1 MCRFIQYIVL
11 YASFCAPY
19 MFTLPD
25 KLPHDDQLPALEY
38 VFHLATLIEPFEDF
52 YGSPLLERY
61 ISRYN
66 TSATKS
72 GLKKLDKLKARLNEF
87 LSREE
92 FGETLT
98 FFELDIEKFWHLLL
112 FVYDFS
118 YNQCT
123 DGIKHISSLTTLQ
136 TIIDKITENTEL
148 HPLQSPT
155 FKEETKITFC
165 IGKKKYT
172 IEDCPTILRICSRL
186 KEDVDTSD
194 DWNWQNI
201 KSYMKSETS
210 ESTSVLA
217 YAFYLHFI
225 TFFNSYQSIIS
236 KRKIKD
242 SPSKREKQL
251 IGDLIFFTGIIQ
263 NESISTD
270 PDYLKTL
277 IKRYKD
283 YQLPNGTFT
292 Y

>member
-1 MCRFIQYIVL
+1 
-11 YASFCAPY
+11 

-98 FFELDIEKFWHLLL
+98 FFEMDIEKFWHLLL

-123 DGIKHISSLTTLQ
+123 DGIKHISSLTALQ

-186 KEDVDTSD
+186 KEDIDTSD
-194 DWNWQNI
+194 DWNWQSI

-283 YQLPNGTFT
+283 YQLPNGAFT

>member
-1 MCRFIQYIVL
+1 
-11 YASFCAPY
+11 

-25 KLPHDDQLPALEY
+25 KLPHDDQLPALGY

-98 FFELDIEKFWHLLL
+98 FFEMDIEKFWHLLL

-123 DGIKHISSLTTLQ
+123 DGIKHISSLTALQ

-186 KEDVDTSD
+186 KEDIDTSD

-217 YAFYLHFI
+217 YAFYFHFI

>member
-1 MCRFIQYIVL
+1 
-11 YASFCAPY
+11 

-98 FFELDIEKFWHLLL
+98 FFEMDIEKFWHLLL

-186 KEDVDTSD
+186 KEDIDTSD

-263 NESISTD
+263 NESISID

-283 YQLPNGTFT
+283 YRLPNGTFT

>member
-1 MCRFIQYIVL
+1 
-11 YASFCAPY
+11 

-98 FFELDIEKFWHLLL
+98 FFEMDIEKFWHLLL

-172 IEDCPTILRICSRL
+172 IEDYPTILRICSRL
-186 KEDVDTSD
+186 KEDIDTSD

-236 KRKIKD
+236 KRKLKD

>member
-1 MCRFIQYIVL
+1 
-11 YASFCAPY
+11 

-155 FKEETKITFC
+155 FKEETKIALERRN
-165 IGKKKYT
+165 I
-172 IEDCPTILRICSRL
+172 PLRIVLPYFVYVQGL
-186 KEDVDTSD
+186 KKMLTPL
-194 DWNWQNI
+194 
-201 KSYMKSETS
+201 T
-210 ESTSVLA
+210 
-217 YAFYLHFI
+217 
-225 TFFNSYQSIIS
+225 
-236 KRKIKD
+236 
-242 SPSKREKQL
+242 
-251 IGDLIFFTGIIQ
+251 IGTG
-263 NESISTD
+263 
-270 PDYLKTL
+270 KT
-277 IKRYKD
+277 
-283 YQLPNGTFT
+283 
-292 Y
+292 

>member
-1 MCRFIQYIVL
+1 
-11 YASFCAPY
+11 

-98 FFELDIEKFWHLLL
+98 FFEMDIEKFWHLLL

-148 HPLQSPT
+148 HPLQSPI

-210 ESTSVLA
+210 ESTSILA

>member
-1 MCRFIQYIVL
+1 
-11 YASFCAPY
+11 

-98 FFELDIEKFWHLLL
+98 FFEMDIEKFWHLLL

-194 DWNWQNI
+194 NWNWQNI

-283 YQLPNGTFT
+283 YRLPNGTFT

>member
-1 MCRFIQYIVL
+1 
-11 YASFCAPY
+11 

-165 IGKKKYT
+165 VGKKKYT

>member
-1 MCRFIQYIVL
+1 
-11 YASFCAPY
+11 

-25 KLPHDDQLPALEY
+25 KLPHDDQLPTLEY

-98 FFELDIEKFWHLLL
+98 FFEMDIEKFWHLLL

-123 DGIKHISSLTTLQ
+123 DGIKHISSLTALQ

-283 YQLPNGTFT
+283 YRLPNGTFT

>member
-1 MCRFIQYIVL
+1 
-11 YASFCAPY
+11 

-98 FFELDIEKFWHLLL
+98 SFELDIEKFWHLLL

-172 IEDCPTILRICSRL
+172 IEDCPTILCICSRL

-263 NESISTD
+263 NGSISTD

>member
-1 MCRFIQYIVL
+1 
-11 YASFCAPY
+11 

-72 GLKKLDKLKARLNEF
+72 RLKKLDKLKARLNEF

>member
-1 MCRFIQYIVL
+1 
-11 YASFCAPY
+11 

-98 FFELDIEKFWHLLL
+98 FFEMDIEKFWHLLL

-136 TIIDKITENTEL
+136 TTIDKITENTEL

-172 IEDCPTILRICSRL
+172 IEDYPTILRICSRL
-186 KEDVDTSD
+186 KEDIDTSD

>member
-1 MCRFIQYIVL
+1 
-11 YASFCAPY
+11 

-98 FFELDIEKFWHLLL
+98 FFEMDIEKFWHLLL

-123 DGIKHISSLTTLQ
+123 DGIKHISSLTALQ

-186 KEDVDTSD
+186 KEDIDTSD

-277 IKRYKD
+277 IKPEDSLNLVLQKNNQTSTSPSCRRRRSV
-283 YQLPNGTFT
+283 
-292 Y
+292 

>member
-1 MCRFIQYIVL
+1 
-11 YASFCAPY
+11 

-38 VFHLATLIEPFEDF
+38 IFHLATLIEPFEDF

-98 FFELDIEKFWHLLL
+98 FFEMDIEKFWHLLL

>member
-1 MCRFIQYIVL
+1 
-11 YASFCAPY
+11 

-98 FFELDIEKFWHLLL
+98 FFEMDIEKFWHLLL

-210 ESTSVLA
+210 ESTSILA

-283 YQLPNGTFT
+283 YRLPNGTFT

>member
-1 MCRFIQYIVL
+1 
-11 YASFCAPY
+11 

-123 DGIKHISSLTTLQ
+123 DGIKHISLLTTLQ

-225 TFFNSYQSIIS
+225 TFFNSYQPIIS

>member
-1 MCRFIQYIVL
+1 
-11 YASFCAPY
+11 

-98 FFELDIEKFWHLLL
+98 FFEMDIEKFWHLLL

-172 IEDCPTILRICSRL
+172 IEDYPTILRICSRL
-186 KEDVDTSD
+186 KEDIDTSD

-242 SPSKREKQL
+242 SPFKREKQL

>member
-1 MCRFIQYIVL
+1 
-11 YASFCAPY
+11 

-98 FFELDIEKFWHLLL
+98 FFEMDIEKFWHLLL

-123 DGIKHISSLTTLQ
+123 DGIKHISSLTALQ

-283 YQLPNGTFT
+283 YRLPNGTFT

>member
-1 MCRFIQYIVL
+1 
-11 YASFCAPY
+11 

-52 YGSPLLERY
+52 CGSPLLERY

-283 YQLPNGTFT
+283 YRLPNGTFT